1 MFQKFCVIALTVVAL
16 SACWSRAE
24 GSGQLTVNGQAV
36 SLSLYN
42 ALVAAE
48 EQKVER
54 SGATIGSQSPAG
66 QRRKAKI
73 ESSVIRELMRDTVI
87 GQLAEAHGIRLT
99 AAELQKRVAMAEQA
113 FGGPVP
119 FEEALQQTGLSRAD
133 FASILRF
140 RVLESQL
147 SRLGGGGTA
156 AIDDAV
162 TRARVVVTIGPCAQ
176 NRAYP
181 ACLSTAS

>member
-1 MFQKFCVIALTVVAL
+1 MIQKLFVIALAVVAL
-16 SACWSRAE
+16 SACGSRVE
-24 GSGQLTVNGQAV
+24 GGEQLTVNGQAV
-36 SLSLYN
+36 PLSLYN

-54 SGATIGSQSPAG
+54 SGATISSQSPAG

-73 ESSVIRELMRDTVI
+73 ESSVIRELMRDTVV

-99 AAELQKRVAMAEQA
+99 APDLQQRVSAAEQA

-119 FEEALQQTGLSRAD
+119 FEEALQQAGLSRTQ

-147 SRLGGGGTA
+147 SQLGTDGA
-156 AIDDAV
+156 AGIDAAV
-162 TRARVVVTIGPCAQ
+162 KKARVVVTIGPCAGS
-176 NRAYP
+176 RSYP
-181 ACLSTAS
+181 VCLSILP

>member
-1 MFQKFCVIALTVVAL
+1 VIQKLFVIALAVVAL
-16 SACWSRAE
+16 SACGSRVE
-24 GSGQLTVNGQAV
+24 GGEQLTVNGQAV
-36 SLSLYN
+36 PLSLYN

-54 SGATIGSQSPAG
+54 SGATISSQSPAG

-73 ESSVIRELMRDTVI
+73 ESSVIRELMRDTVV

-99 AAELQKRVAMAEQA
+99 AAELQQRVSMAEQT

-119 FEEALQQTGLSRAD
+119 FEEALQQVGLSRAD

-147 SRLGGGGTA
+147 SRLGGGAA

-162 TRARVVVTIGPCAQ
+162 QKARVVVTIGPCAQ

>member
-1 MFQKFCVIALTVVAL
+1 MFQKLCVIALVVVAL
-16 SACWSRAE
+16 SACGSRAE
-24 GSGQLTVNGQAV
+24 RAGQLTVNGQAV
-36 SLSLYN
+36 SLSLYK

-54 SGATIGSQSPAG
+54 SGATIRSQSPAG
-66 QRRKAKI
+66 QLRKAKI
-73 ESSVIRELMRDTVI
+73 ESSVIHELMRDTVI

-99 AAELQKRVAMAEQA
+99 AAELQQRVSIAEQA
-113 FGGPVP
+113 FGGAVP
-119 FEEALQQTGLSRAD
+119 FEEALQQAGLSRAA

-147 SRLGGGGTA
+147 SRLGGGGPA

-162 TRARVVVTIGPCAQ
+162 QKARVVVTIGPCAGG
-176 NRAYP
+176 RAYP
-181 ACLSTAS
+181 ACLSTAA

>member
-1 MFQKFCVIALTVVAL
+1 MLVKLGIIALAIAL
-16 SACWSRAE
+16 SAGGGRAE
-24 GSGQLTVNGQAV
+24 GAGQLTINDQTI

-42 ALVAAE
+42 ALVAAA

-54 SGATIGSQSPAG
+54 NGAQMGSQSPAG
-66 QRRKAKI
+66 RRMKANI
-73 ESSVIRELMRDTVI
+73 ESSVIRELVRDTVI

-99 AAELQKRVAMAEQA
+99 AADLQQRVSAAEQA

-119 FEEALQQTGLSRAD
+119 FEEALQQAGLSRTQ

-147 SRLGGGGTA
+147 SQLGTDGA
-156 AIDDAV
+156 AGIDAAV
-162 TRARVVVTIGPCAQ
+162 KKARVVVTIGPCAGS
-176 NRAYP
+176 RSYP
-181 ACLSTAS
+181 VCLSILP